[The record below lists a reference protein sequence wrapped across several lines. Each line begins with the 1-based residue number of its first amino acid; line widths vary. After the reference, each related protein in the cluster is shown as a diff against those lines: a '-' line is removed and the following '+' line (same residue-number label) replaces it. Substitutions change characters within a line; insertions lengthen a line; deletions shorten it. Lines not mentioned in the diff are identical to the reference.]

1 MPRAVTMCTSCGT
14 FSVSLRVTLIPAPH
28 TGTVLLM
35 AGGAPVAVYPVV
47 RAMVTYLFINL
58 HIHYNYG

>member
-1 MPRAVTMCTSCGT
+1 MPRAVTMCTPCGIY
-14 FSVSLRVTLIPAPH
+14 SVSLRVTLIPAPH